1 MDDRTAVVIG
11 GASGIG
17 WATARLLHDR
27 GASVVIADIDG
38 GAAEARAA
46 ELGSRSR
53 AMPVDVTDENSVEA
67 LFADVTAS
75 EGAPDVVVECA
86 GVSVPGAITDLT
98 VEGWQA
104 TLDVCLT
111 GAFLVM
117 KHAGRV
123 VRDGGSI
130 VTIASLN
137 GRQPAPGMAAYC
149 AAKAGVLMLTE
160 VAALELGARGVR
172 VNAVSPGLVDTPLT
186 AGVALVPGLREDYLE
201 NTPLGRAGRPEEVAE
216 VVGFVV
222 SDAASW
228 MTGATIDLNGGA
240 HTRRYPDLLPHLAA
254 MATPEPATPEA
265 AT

>member
-1 MDDRTAVVIG
+1 MNGRTAVVIG

-17 WATARLLHDR
+17 WATARLLHTR
-27 GASVVIADIDG
+27 GATVVIADIDG
-38 GAAEARAA
+38 AAARARA
-46 ELGSRSR
+46 GELGAGSR
-53 AMPVDVTDENSVEA
+53 ASTADVTDESSVER
-67 LFADVTAS
+67 LFAEVVAS
-75 EGAPDVVVECA
+75 EGAPDTVVECA
-86 GVSVPGAITDLT
+86 GVSMPGRITDLALEDWQTT
-98 VEGWQA
+98 V
-104 TLDVCLT
+104 DVCLT

-130 VTIASLN
+130 TTIASLN

-216 VVGFVV
+216 VVAFVA
-222 SDAASW
+222 SDAATW

-240 HTRRYPDLLPHLAA
+240 HTRRYPDLLAHLAA
-254 MATPEPATPEA
+254 MASPLPDATNPGK
-265 AT
+265 